1 MIMRKYTRICIG
13 LILLSGSVSAQNN
26 ADKISTLYNEGVKL
40 IGDRK
45 FDEARK
51 KMDAAVQ
58 LKADYTE
65 AIFARGTCSL
75 MLEEREKACNDF
87 LKASAMGW
95 KPAKEYVEKYCNA
108 KSLNKSLTP
117 VKKSEVAK

>member
-1 MIMRKYTRICIG
+1 LL
-13 LILLSGSVSAQNN
+13 LIAGSVSAQNN

-40 IGDRK
+40 IGERK
-45 FDEARK
+45 FEDARK

-87 LKASAMGW
+87 SKASTMGW
-95 KPAKEYVEKYCNA
+95 KPAKEYVERKSSGAAKY
-108 KSLNKSLTP
+108 LLPEVIVP
-117 VKKSEVAK
+117 VTFFLRLEICTVL

>member
-87 LKASAMGW
+87 SKASTMGW

-117 VKKSEVAK
+117 VKKSEIAK